1 MGGQTVKSVLRRALS
16 ALPVLVCLFSS
27 QSIAFAQSD
36 SSATTS
42 LNGTVQNSLS
52 PIAND
57 CQSALNMGDYDRAKT
72 LALNALNGLSKNQTE
87 DELALRVVLGETYLN
102 QGSFQDAAKEL
113 DKAMKLANKAS
124 SSDQAYARVLDDM
137 SWVYQ
142 TQNKQDLAL
151 QMLDQALAAQRKI
164 SSDSSDL
171 ADILEHA
178 GWVAEQQG
186 MFAKATPY
194 FEEAL
199 TIRQKKDPNSIALA
213 NDLEHVWSNSFRLG
227 QSKPDLYAQALAI
240 KESTQD
246 IFRPFVPHDVSN
258 TVVFSFRQGASN
270 CALGSQSG
278 LLQQSITANQV
289 TIDAAIAKDQ
299 SNFAK
304 SERAYVRINNLSNQP
319 VQILMQRPSFI
330 VLKPKI
336 QFISQIESTDLA
348 SKVEKK
354 GESKAKWIRFWGSQA
369 TTTSMTNVMQSGN
382 MMNSYGYFPPTFG
395 YGYPYMP
402 YPGYMPGNRNMNNMT
417 TMMTSMPDY
426 EARARAMEKANAV
439 SAQST
444 ATASDIRD
452 NALGPITVEPG
463 RMVEGSLYFQPT
475 DFKEALLRIPAGN
488 TLFEFR
494 FIR

>member
-1 MGGQTVKSVLRRALS
+1 MGGQIVKRQVLLALMCI
-16 ALPVLVCLFSS
+16 VVS
-27 QSIAFAQSD
+27 QSATFAQD
-36 SSATTS
+36 SGSPAGATTS
-42 LNGTVQNSLS
+42 LNGLVQNSLS

-72 LALNALNGLSKNQTE
+72 LAQNALNSLGKNQTQ

-102 QGSFQDAAKEL
+102 QGNFTDAAKEL

-164 SSDSSDL
+164 SEGSAEL

-186 MFAKATPY
+186 QFAKATPY

-199 TIRQKKDPNSIALA
+199 TIRQKKDPNSVALA

-227 QSKPDLYAQALAI
+227 QSKPDLYAQALSI
-240 KESTQD
+240 KENTQD
-246 IFRPFVPHDVSN
+246 IFKSFAPHDVSN
-258 TVVFSFRQGASN
+258 TVVFSFRQGAPN
-270 CALGSQSG
+270 CALGSQGG

-304 SERAYVRINNLSNQP
+304 SERAYVRINNQSNQP

-336 QFISQIESTDLA
+336 QFIGQIESTDLA
-348 SKVEKK
+348 SKIEKK
-354 GESKAKWIRFWGSQA
+354 GDSKAKWIRFWGSQA
-369 TTTSMTNVMQSGN
+369 TQTMTTNVMQSGN

-402 YPGYMPGNRNMNNMT
+402 YPGYMPGNRNQSSMT
-417 TMMTSMPDY
+417 TMMTSVPDY

-439 SAQST
+439 TAQSAQ
-444 ATASDIRD
+444 TASDIRE
-452 NALGPITVEPG
+452 NALGPVTVQPG
-463 RMVEGSLYFQPT
+463 RIMEGSLYFQPT
-475 DFKEALLRIPAGN
+475 DFKEAILRVPAGN
-488 TLFEFR
+488 SLFEFR